1 MVLVSK
7 FIEHFDVDL
16 EGELTEVVKP
26 HKEITCAT
34 IHKIGLKN
42 VKDEYWIC
50 KAEEEEGGQQ

>member
-42 VKDEYWIC
+42 VKDEY
-50 KAEEEEGGQQ
+50 